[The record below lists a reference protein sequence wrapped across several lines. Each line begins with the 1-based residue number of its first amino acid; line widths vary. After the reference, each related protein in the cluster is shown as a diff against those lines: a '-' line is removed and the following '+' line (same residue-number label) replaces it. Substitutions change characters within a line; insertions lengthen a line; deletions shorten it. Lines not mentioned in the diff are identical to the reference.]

1 MHVVVVALVVGTL
14 NAMQLGLMH
23 GAWIRVLGPA
33 LRLTLH
39 GILPCTQRVQQAW
52 KLSGTAFFCG
62 ASTHCHTVPH
72 TPRDDDDL
80 LPKQSP
86 RVGNAVNCNSCN
98 ALQSNRESHQKSFR

>member
-52 KLSGTAFFCG
+52 KLS
-62 ASTHCHTVPH
+62 HCHTVPH
-72 TPRDDDDL
+72 T
-80 LPKQSP
+80 P